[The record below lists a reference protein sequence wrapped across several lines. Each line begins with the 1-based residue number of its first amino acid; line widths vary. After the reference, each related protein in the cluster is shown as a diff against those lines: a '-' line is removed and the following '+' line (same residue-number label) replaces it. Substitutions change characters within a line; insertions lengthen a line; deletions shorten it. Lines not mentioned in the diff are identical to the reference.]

1 MTEAYDKLKAL
12 LETQKTLSNEDVATI
27 QAEHGDMTDEE
38 KFDLEAKKLEIEK
51 AGKTDEVTLDD
62 YLAALKKLD
71 EVEEGSDEYKQLE
84 AIVDKYESGG

>member
-12 LETQKTLSNEDVATI
+12 LEEKKTLTNEDVDKI

-38 KFDLEAKKLEIEK
+38 KFDLEAKKLELEK
-51 AGKTDEVTLDD
+51 ADKSDEVTMDD